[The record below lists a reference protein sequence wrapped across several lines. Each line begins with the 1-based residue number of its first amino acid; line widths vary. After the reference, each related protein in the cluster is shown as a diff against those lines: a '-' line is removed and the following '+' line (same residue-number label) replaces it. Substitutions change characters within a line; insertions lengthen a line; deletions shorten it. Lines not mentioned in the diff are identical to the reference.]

1 MNAVPFVRNVL
12 LLRFAD
18 FLDHA
23 GAPTKRWLEQ
33 SQLSEIRFAA
43 PDQLVSQLRASEFIE
58 RAAHHEG
65 IDTLGFLVGQKTQA
79 TNLGA
84 YGQILGASL
93 TLHDLLT
100 TLERTIH
107 LINSGEH
114 IQLVQQPD
122 AVWLQCHLHA
132 LDRFAA
138 PQSRFFSLMA
148 HLNVLRL
155 ALGPDW
161 RPPEIHLATRSHPA
175 LIHTQEF
182 EGVKLRF
189 GQPYNAIKIPRTLL
203 SLPLPSGTTFPN
215 PQQQISYEGLAR
227 SAPALDF
234 VQSLQQLIESLL
246 IQGYPDIRQAAFASG
261 MSARSLQRHLAE
273 TGISYSKLVEQ
284 VRFNLATRWLQ
295 EPDIKISDIAL
306 ELAYTD
312 FANFS
317 RAFKRWTGISPREYR
332 LNQLEQ
338 EPSGVPISPMGENV
352 CHFAPSI
359 DYTLNG

>member
-1 MNAVPFVRNVL
+1 MNAVPLVRNVL

-43 PDQLVSQLRASEFIE
+43 PDQLISQLRASEFIE

-175 LIHTQEF
+175 LLQAQEF
-182 EGVKLRF
+182 AGVKLRF
-189 GQPYNAIKIPRTLL
+189 GQDYNAIKIPRSLL
-203 SLPLPSGTTFPN
+203 SLKLPSAAALAKAQT
-215 PQQQISYEGLAR
+215 QASHEGLQR
-227 SAPALDF
+227 SAPSTDF
-234 VQSLQQLIESLL
+234 VSSLQQLIESLL
-246 IQGYPDIRQAAFASG
+246 IQGYPDIDQAAFACG
-261 MSARSLQRHLAE
+261 MSTRSLQRRLTEA
-273 TGISYSKLVEQ
+273 GISYSKLVEK
-284 VRFNLATRWLQ
+284 VRFDLAIGWLQ
-295 EPDIKISDIAL
+295 DPSIKISDITA

-312 FANFS
+312 VANFS
-317 RAFKRWTGISPREYR
+317 RAFKRWTGVSPREYR
-332 LNQLEQ
+332 LLH
-338 EPSGVPISPMGENV
+338 G
-352 CHFAPSI
+352 
-359 DYTLNG
+359 